1 MPRPQNWHHL
11 ETGEQ
16 PARSSTLP
24 PPRPL
29 ARLLLPLPTGPSAR
43 PGNGAGVAG
52 GWRRGGTRGAGAR
65 WGPRGQAGGWA
76 GACAPW
82 ARGARSPARGLTP
95 GCAGS
100 ERRKRRKTR
109 RVWGALKEGQSPE
122 GAHPRRGAALCVH
135 TLAPRAAAAS
145 RLSQRSP
152 SGFLPAFLA

>member
-16 PARSSTLP
+16 PARSSALP

-65 WGPRGQAGGWA
+65 WGPQGQAGGRA

-82 ARGARSPARGLTP
+82 ARGARGPALGRTP

-109 RVWGALKEGQSPE
+109 RVWG
-122 GAHPRRGAALCVH
+122 H
-135 TLAPRAAAAS
+135 
-145 RLSQRSP
+145 
-152 SGFLPAFLA
+152 